1 MNLKK
6 LAVGVKNLEDLKIKQ
21 DLRYKKFNE
30 NVHITRLFPK
40 KYEMIKDEGSMYWV
54 INGYISVRQKIIDIK
69 KIEHEDGLKYCHLIL
84 DNALIET
91 QAVKQRPF
99 QGWRYLHPERTPMDL
114 NINRKNASSE
124 LYRILEDLCII

>member
-40 KYEMIKDEGSMYWV
+40 KYEMIKDAGSMYWV

-99 QGWRYLHPERTPMDL
+99 QG
-114 NINRKNASSE
+114 
-124 LYRILEDLCII
+124 